1 MKLDGVLPFARNLLE
16 KAVGEGGAAV
26 DATMGNG
33 HDTLFLAKLVGSN
46 GHVFAF
52 DVQAGALDATRKRLE
67 EHDAEKQA
75 TLLLA
80 GHEQAASLI
89 PKNLHGKINGAIFNL
104 GYLPGSDKSVI
115 TKPGTTISAVQQ
127 LLEMLAPK
135 GIIVLVVYHGHEGG
149 ADERD
154 SLLEYVRGIDQ
165 KSAHVLQYQFI
176 NQLNNPP
183 FIIAIEK
190 R

>member
-1 MKLDGVLPFARNLLE
+1 MKLEGVLPFARKLLE

-33 HDTLFLAKLVGSN
+33 HDTLFLAKLVGSS
-46 GHVFAF
+46 GKVFAF
-52 DVQAGALDATRKRLE
+52 DVQAGALEATRIRLRE
-67 EHDAEKQA
+67 NEAEKQA
-75 TLLLA
+75 ALFLA

-89 PKNLHGKINGAIFNL
+89 PESFHGKINGAIFNL

-115 TKPGTTISAVQQ
+115 TKPGTTIAAVQQ
-127 LLEMLAPK
+127 LLEMLAPE

-149 ADERD
+149 AAERD
-154 SLLEYVRGIDQ
+154 RLLEFVRGIDQ

-176 NQLNNPP
+176 NQQNNPP
-183 FIIAIEK
+183 FILAIEK